1 MGRIVNHA
9 IPNLIN
15 GVSQQPETL
24 RLSSQ
29 GSSQLNGYSSVVEG
43 LKKRPPTEFVKKI
56 KSSTLSNAFIHTIN
70 RDTNERY
77 IAIFTDDNLEVYD
90 INGVQ
95 KNVVDAVGSFG
106 SYIDNADP
114 NTNFEAVTIADYTFI
129 INKTITT
136 ALSGSTDASRPFEA
150 VYSVLQGVTAT
161 KYAITI
167 DGTEYS
173 TTTTDVASTYD
184 ATNIASALVSA
195 IGSLSGFTITN
206 LGTDIVFSKAT
217 DFTIS
222 ATDGYGSQGSQVL
235 KGKAQK
241 FSDLPARATN
251 GLVIEIT
258 GDAGNVHDNYY
269 VKFEADS
276 NTDTGVWVECVKP
289 GLDNNYNTAT
299 MPHLLIRTADGN
311 FRYTPADGSTY
322 SISGVT
328 YTVPKWNGRVAGDEL
343 SSPMPA
349 MIGKTISDIF
359 FFRNRLGF
367 LAGDSVFMSRAGDYF
382 DTHPETVTTILD
394 ADPIDLSVSHT
405 KVATLRHAIPF
416 DEKLLIFS
424 DQSQF
429 ILGGGQ
435 TLLSPKNVNVNV
447 TTEFE
452 SSLNAKPISAG
463 RNVYFAFTKGNFSGI
478 REYFVNADADVNDA
492 EDVTGHVPKF
502 IPKNL
507 FKMASA
513 TNENIIC
520 ALSSDEQNALYVYQF
535 YNANNQKLQSAWHK
549 WSFGN
554 TTDNKILNI
563 DFIEN
568 TLYVLMQTSNGVEI
582 HSVETSPA
590 HYDTDAVYLT
600 HLDRKVN
607 ESTTGL
613 SKSYSA
619 GTGNT
624 TITLPYTIDNTMEM
638 VTRKVS
644 GSSTIAGQKINI
656 TSQTDGGNTIVVSGD
671 YTAEKFFIGEVYT
684 FEYQFSQQYLQTQS
698 NVSGTRS
705 AIKDGRLQIRNWTV
719 SFNDTGF
726 FKTSVIPKG
735 RDESVTTFTGAIV
748 SSATVNGVNLEDGD
762 YTFAV
767 QSRNDQLT
775 VKLSNDSHLPSN
787 FINAEWQAYYN
798 TTS

>member
-726 FKTSVIPKG
+726 FKTSVTPKG

>member
-1 MGRIVNHA
+1 MGRIINHA

-43 LKKRPPTEFVKKI
+43 LKKRPPTEFIKKI
-56 KSSTLSNAFIHTIN
+56 KSSTVANAFVHTIN
-70 RDTNERY
+70 RDSNERY
-77 IAIFTDDNLEVYD
+77 IVIITDDNLEVYD
-90 INGVQ
+90 IDGTQ
-95 KNVVDAVGSFG
+95 KTVVDAVGSFG
-106 SYIDNADP
+106 SYIDNSNPKD
-114 NTNFEAVTIADYTFI
+114 NLEAVTIADYTFL
-129 INKTITT
+129 INKTVTT
-136 ALSGSTDASRPFEA
+136 ALSGTPDASRPFEA

-161 KYAITI
+161 KYAIKI
-167 DGTEYS
+167 NNTEYS
-173 TTTTDVASTYD
+173 YTTTGTASTYD
-184 ATNIASALVSA
+184 ATNIASELVSA

-206 LGTDIVFSKAT
+206 LGTDIVFSKAS

-241 FSDLPARATN
+241 FSDLPARATS

-258 GDAGNVHDNYY
+258 GDAGNVHDNYF
-269 VKFEADS
+269 VQFVSDS
-276 NTDTGVWVECVKP
+276 NNDSGIWEETVKP
-289 GLDNNYNTAT
+289 ALDNNYNTAT

-311 FRYTPADGSTY
+311 FRYTPANGSTY
-322 SISGVT
+322 TISGVT
-328 YTVPKWNGRVAGDEL
+328 YTVPKWTGRVAGDEI
-343 SSPMPA
+343 SSPMPK

-367 LAGDSVFMSRAGDYF
+367 LSGDSVFMSRAGDFF

-435 TLLSPKNVNVNV
+435 SLLSPKNVNVNV

-452 SSLNAKPISAG
+452 SSLNAKPVSSG
-463 RNVYFAFTKGNFSGI
+463 RNVYFAFTKGDYSGI

-492 EDVTGHVPKF
+492 EDITGHVPKF

-513 TNENIIC
+513 SNENIIC
-520 ALSSDEQNALYVYQF
+520 ALSSDEQNALYIYQF

-549 WSFGN
+549 WTLGN
-554 TTDNKILNI
+554 STDNKILNI

-568 TLYVLMQTSNGVEI
+568 TLYVLMQSSNGLEI
-582 HSVETSPA
+582 HAIETSPA
-590 HYDTDAVYLT
+590 HYDTDAIYLT

-607 ESTTGL
+607 ESTSGL

-644 GSSTIAGQKINI
+644 GSSTIAGQKITI
-656 TSQTDGGNTIVVSGD
+656 ASQTDGGNTIVVSGD
-671 YTAEKFFIGEVYT
+671 YSAEKFFIGEAYT
-684 FEYQFSQQYLQTQS
+684 FVYQFSQQYLQTQQ
-698 NVSGTRS
+698 NTSGSRS

-726 FKTSVIPKG
+726 FQTSVIPKG
-735 RDESVTTFTGAIV
+735 RSESTTTFTGAIV

-775 VKLSNDSHLPSN
+775 VKLTNNSHLPSN

>member
-1 MGRIVNHA
+1 M
-9 IPNLIN
+9 
-15 GVSQQPETL
+15 
-24 RLSSQ
+24 
-29 GSSQLNGYSSVVEG
+29 
-43 LKKRPPTEFVKKI
+43 
-56 KSSTLSNAFIHTIN
+56 
-70 RDTNERY
+70 
-77 IAIFTDDNLEVYD
+77 
-90 INGVQ
+90 
-95 KNVVDAVGSFG
+95 
-106 SYIDNADP
+106 
-114 NTNFEAVTIADYTFI
+114 
-129 INKTITT
+129 
-136 ALSGSTDASRPFEA
+136 
-150 VYSVLQGVTAT
+150 
-161 KYAITI
+161 
-167 DGTEYS
+167 
-173 TTTTDVASTYD
+173 
-184 ATNIASALVSA
+184 
-195 IGSLSGFTITN
+195 
-206 LGTDIVFSKAT
+206 
-217 DFTIS
+217 
-222 ATDGYGSQGSQVL
+222 
-235 KGKAQK
+235 
-241 FSDLPARATN
+241 
-251 GLVIEIT
+251 EIT
-258 GDAGNVHDNYY
+258 GDAGNVHDNYF
-269 VKFEADS
+269 VKYESDS
-276 NTDTGVWVECVKP
+276 STDTGVWIETVKP
-289 GLDNNYNTAT
+289 ALDNNYNTAT
-299 MPHLLIRTADGN
+299 MPHILIRTADGN

-322 SISGVT
+322 SISGT
-328 YTVPKWNGRVAGDEL
+328 SYTVPKWTGRVAGDET

-367 LAGDSVFMSRAGDYF
+367 LSSDSVFMSRAGDYF
-382 DTHPETVTTILD
+382 DTHPTTVTTILD
-394 ADPIDLSVSHT
+394 SDPIDLSVSHT

-435 TLLSPKNVNVNV
+435 SLLSPKNVNVNV

-452 SSLNAKPISAG
+452 SSLNAKPVSSG
-463 RNVYFAFTKGNFSGI
+463 RNVYFAFTKGNYSGI

-502 IPKNL
+502 LPKNV

-513 TNENIIC
+513 SNENIIC
-520 ALSSDEQNALYVYQF
+520 CLSSDEQNALYVYQF

-549 WSFGN
+549 WTFGN
-554 TTDNKILNI
+554 VTDNKILNI

-568 TLYVLMQTSNGVEI
+568 TLYILMQNSNGVEI
-582 HSVETSPA
+582 LSVETSPA
-590 HYDTDAVYLT
+590 HYDTDATYLT

-613 SKSYSA
+613 SRSYSS

-624 TITLPYTIDNTMEM
+624 TITLPFTIDNTMEM

-644 GSSTIAGQKINI
+644 GSSTIAGQKVTIS
-656 TSQTDGGNTIVVSGD
+656 SQTDGGNTIVVSGD
-671 YTAEKFFIGEVYT
+671 YSSEKFFIGEAYT

-698 NVSGTRS
+698 NISGTRS

-719 SFNDTGF
+719 SFNDTGYF
-726 FKTSVIPKG
+726 QTSVTPKG
-735 RDESVTTFTGAIV
+735 RSESTTTFTGAIV

-775 VKLSNDSHLPSN
+775 VKLTNNSHLPSN